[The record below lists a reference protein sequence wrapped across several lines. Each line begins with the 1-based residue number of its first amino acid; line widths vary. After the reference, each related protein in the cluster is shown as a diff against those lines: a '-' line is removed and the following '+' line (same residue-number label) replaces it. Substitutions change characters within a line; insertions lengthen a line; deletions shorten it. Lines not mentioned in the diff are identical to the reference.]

1 MHNIGPW
8 NCLVSLSIIIITIT
22 SIIITVIIVII
33 IIIITTSSS
42 TTTTIVMASLDP
54 FPLAGYIAGL
64 APLTQNKD
72 FHTIF
77 MENSKMVLKMI
88 EMKFI
93 FNELLCP

>member
-1 MHNIGPW
+1 
-8 NCLVSLSIIIITIT
+8 
-22 SIIITVIIVII
+22 
-33 IIIITTSSS
+33 
-42 TTTTIVMASLDP
+42 MASLDP